1 MDDDMSPR
9 SLGEGCLKFLEA
21 HLQEVCGLFLEAWG
35 CSGDWKHFRR
45 DR

>member
-9 SLGEGCLKFLEA
+9 SLGEGSRNL
-21 HLQEVCGLFLEAWG
+21 HRHSLQEVRGLFLEAWG
-35 CSGDWKHFRR
+35 CSGDWNHFRR